1 MLKRLLKIL
10 IAGGLAITLV
20 SGVSADVIPTSTW
33 TCFYGS
39 ASIFNGNPIPIG
51 SIIDAYDTSLVHCGT
66 YTVHST
72 GEYGCMSVYGD
83 DGYGEGADLGEAL
96 TFYING
102 RLATPLGPEAAEW
115 AGKCTREVN
124 LSATAAVSM
133 VKTALPDDQDC
144 SPGDI
149 VRYYATVR
157 NTGEGLDF
165 YSVSAVS
172 QHGWIIEPMSGFSYA
187 LPGEEATIYFDVR
200 IPYAIF
206 NDIDDEVIF
215 RVSSGADPSIFVD
228 DTVVTHVLIST
239 DAIEDDSQLL
249 PGNFELYQNYPN
261 PFNPTT
267 VISFNLSAKTEVEM
281 EIFDLLGRIV
291 NHVELGNMNAGHHSI
306 KYDAVNLSSGV
317 YFYRIK
323 AGDFSETRKMVLMK

>member
-33 TCFYGS
+33 TSFYGS
-39 ASIFNGNPIPIG
+39 ASTYNGNPIPVG
-51 SIIDAYDTSLVHCGT
+51 SIIDAYDTFLVHCGID
-66 YTVHST
+66 TVHT
-72 GEYGCMSVYGD
+72 QGDYGFMQVYGD
-83 DGYGEGADLGEAL
+83 DGFGEGPELGEAL

-102 RLATPLGPEAAEW
+102 RLATPLGPDVAEW
-115 AGKCTREVN
+115 AGKCVREVN

-133 VKTALPDDQDC
+133 IQTALPVDQDC
-144 SPGDI
+144 SPGEV

-172 QHGWIIEPMSGFSYA
+172 QQGSIIEPMSGFSYA
-187 LPGEEATIYFDVR
+187 LPGEEATIYFDVL
-200 IPYAIF
+200 IPYAIYV
-206 NDIDDEVIF
+206 DMDDVVIF
-215 RVSSGADPSIFVD
+215 KVISGADATVFIE

-239 DAIEDDSQLL
+239 DVSDDDSRLL
-249 PGNFELYQNYPN
+249 PGDFELYQNYPN

-267 VISFNLSAKTEVEM
+267 IISFNLSAKTDVEM
-281 EIFDLLGRIV
+281 EIFDLLGRMV
-291 NHVELGNMNAGHHSI
+291 NHVELGNMNAGYHSI
-306 KYDAVNLSSGV
+306 KYDAAGLSSGV

-323 AGDFSETRKMVLMK
+323 AGVFNETRKMVLMK